1 MISYFLQIFEIQL
14 IRKKHAKLEF
24 ILLKIVFFFLINTL
38 KVKLWIN
45 EGKRC

>member
-38 KVKLWIN
+38 KVK
-45 EGKRC
+45 